1 MCCPQNC
8 FDVRSYCK
16 AKNMGSKLTFP
27 TMVSFGT
34 GQVSEAVK
42 NAGFNV
48 FLLFYYNQVIGVS
61 ATATSIALAIALV
74 FDAFTDPLA
83 GSISDKHSGSWGRRH
98 PFIFLSAFPLAV
110 TFFFLFNPPDSL
122 NEFGLVI
129 WLTVFAILVRA
140 SMTFYHVPHLALGA
154 ELAEDYDQR
163 STLYAFSTFFGY
175 MGGVV
180 FVPISYR
187 VFFPTTEEFNP
198 ALLNN
203 EAYFSW
209 SIFAGILMVL
219 AILICVFGTWR
230 EIPRLKEKVSNPSS
244 NFELNAL
251 RRELFDA
258 FSNVSFRTIFFG
270 MILCMFIIS
279 VEAVL
284 SPFMGFHFFE
294 MTTEQLSFFSIGQ
307 LLGLMFSVLFVPLVT
322 TRFDKKPTLISCAL
336 LVVLLVNVPIVL
348 RLFDFEWFPQPGSNS
363 LLVILV
369 INSGITTM
377 LAIALFATVNS
388 MFADIADEHELE
400 TGERREGIIFSAR
413 SFANKF
419 TASAGLVF
427 GGVLLDYIDFPR
439 RAVTGEVSEDI
450 VWQLGFIA
458 GPATSIFTILGVLLF
473 FRYKIDRARH
483 REIIGLLRGSKSS
496 N

>member
-1 MCCPQNC
+1 
-8 FDVRSYCK
+8 
-16 AKNMGSKLTFP
+16 MGSKLTFP
-27 TMVSFGT
+27 TMVSFGS
-34 GQVSEAVK
+34 GQVSEAIK

-48 FLLFYYNQVIGVS
+48 FLLFYYNQVIGIS

-83 GSISDKHSGSWGRRH
+83 GSISDKHSGQWGRRH
-98 PFIFLSAFPLAV
+98 PFILLSAFPLAA
-110 TFFFLFNPPDSL
+110 TFFFLFNPPNSL
-122 NEFGLVI
+122 NEFGLII

-175 MGGVV
+175 LGGVV
-180 FVPISYR
+180 FVPLSYR
-187 VFFPTTEEFNP
+187 IFFPTTEEFNP
-198 ALLNN
+198 ALLNQ

-209 SIFAGILMVL
+209 SIFAGAIMVF
-219 AILICVFGTWR
+219 AVLICVFGTR
-230 EIPRLKEKVSNPSS
+230 KEIPRLKERVSNSSS
-244 NFELNAL
+244 NFEFKSL
-251 RRELFDA
+251 RRELLDA
-258 FSNVSFRTIFFG
+258 FSNASFRTIFFG
-270 MILCMFIIS
+270 MILCMFIIT

-307 LLGLMFSVLFVPLVT
+307 LIGLMLSILFVPLLT
-322 TRFDKKPTLISCAL
+322 ARFDKKPTLIGCAL
-336 LVVLLVNVPIVL
+336 SVVVLVNIPIVL
-348 RLFDFEWFPQPGSNS
+348 RLFDFGWFPQPGSDS

-400 TGERREGIIFSAR
+400 TGDRREGIIFSAR

-427 GGVLLDYIDFPR
+427 GGILLDYIGFPR
-439 RAVTGEVSEDI
+439 GAVTGQVSEEI

-458 GPATSIFTILGVLLF
+458 GPATSVFTILGVLLF
-473 FRYKIDRARH
+473 FRYKIDRTRH
-483 REIIGLLRGSKSS
+483 REIIRTLKRGDKNS
-496 N
+496 

>member
-1 MCCPQNC
+1 
-8 FDVRSYCK
+8 
-16 AKNMGSKLTFP
+16 MGSKLTFP

-34 GQVSEAVK
+34 GQVSEAIK

-129 WLTVFAILVRA
+129 WLAVFAILVRA

-198 ALLNN
+198 ALLNE

-209 SIFAGILMVL
+209 SIFAGILMVF
-219 AILICVFGTWR
+219 AILICVFGTR
-230 EIPRLKEKVSNPSS
+230 KEIPRLREKVSNLSS
-244 NFELNAL
+244 NFEWNAL

-284 SPFMGFHFFE
+284 GPFMGFHFFE
-294 MTTEQLSFFSIGQ
+294 MTTEQLSLFSIGQ
-307 LLGLMFSVLFVPLVT
+307 LLGLMLSVLFVPLVT

-336 LVVLLVNVPIVL
+336 LVVVLVNIPIVL
-348 RLFDFEWFPQPGSNS
+348 RLVDFDWFPQPGSNS

-413 SFANKF
+413 SFANKA

-439 RAVTGEVSEDI
+439 GAVTGEVSEEI

-483 REIIGLLRGSKSS
+483 REIIGLLREGKRS

>member
-1 MCCPQNC
+1 
-8 FDVRSYCK
+8 
-16 AKNMGSKLTFP
+16 MGSKLTFP

-34 GQVSEAVK
+34 GQVSEAIK

-110 TFFFLFNPPDSL
+110 TFFFLFNPPDSF

-198 ALLNN
+198 ALLNE
-203 EAYFSW
+203 EAFFSW
-209 SIFAGILMVL
+209 SIFAGILMVF
-219 AILICVFGTWR
+219 AILICVFGTR
-230 EIPRLKEKVSNPSS
+230 KEIPRLREKVSNLSS
-244 NFELNAL
+244 NFEWNAL

-284 SPFMGFHFFE
+284 GPFMGFHFFE
-294 MTTEQLSFFSIGQ
+294 MTTEQLSLFSIGQ
-307 LLGLMFSVLFVPLVT
+307 LLGLMLSVLFVPLVT

-336 LVVLLVNVPIVL
+336 LVVVLVNIPIVL
-348 RLFDFEWFPQPGSNS
+348 RLVDFDWFPQPGSNS

-413 SFANKF
+413 SFANKA

-439 RAVTGEVSEDI
+439 GAVTGEVSEEI

-473 FRYKIDRARH
+473 FRYKIDRVRH
-483 REIIGLLRGSKSS
+483 REIIGLLRGGKRS

>member
-1 MCCPQNC
+1 
-8 FDVRSYCK
+8 
-16 AKNMGSKLTFP
+16 MGSKLTFP
-27 TMVSFGT
+27 TMLSFGT

-129 WLTVFAILVRA
+129 WLAVFAILVRA

-198 ALLNN
+198 ALLNE
-203 EAYFSW
+203 EAFFSW
-209 SIFAGILMVL
+209 SIFAGILMVF
-219 AILICVFGTWR
+219 AILICVFGTR
-230 EIPRLKEKVSNPSS
+230 KEIPRLREKVSNLSS
-244 NFELNAL
+244 NFEWNAL

-284 SPFMGFHFFE
+284 GPFMGFHFFE
-294 MTTEQLSFFSIGQ
+294 MTTEQLSLFSIGQ
-307 LLGLMFSVLFVPLVT
+307 LLGLMLSVLFVPLVT

-336 LVVLLVNVPIVL
+336 LVVVLVNIPIVL
-348 RLFDFEWFPQPGSNS
+348 RLVDFDWFPQPGSNS

-413 SFANKF
+413 SFANKA

-439 RAVTGEVSEDI
+439 GAVTGEVSEEI
-450 VWQLGFIA
+450 VWQLGLIA

-483 REIIGLLRGSKSS
+483 REIIGLLRGGKRS

>member
-1 MCCPQNC
+1 
-8 FDVRSYCK
+8 
-16 AKNMGSKLTFP
+16 MGSKLTFP

-110 TFFFLFNPPDSL
+110 TFFFLFNPPASL

-129 WLTVFAILVRA
+129 WLAVFAILVRA

-198 ALLNN
+198 ALLNE

-209 SIFAGILMVL
+209 SIFAGILMVFT
-219 AILICVFGTWR
+219 ILICVFGTR
-230 EIPRLKEKVSNPSS
+230 KEIPRLREKVSNLPS
-244 NFELNAL
+244 NFEWNAL

-284 SPFMGFHFFE
+284 GPFMGFHFFE
-294 MTTEQLSFFSIGQ
+294 MTTEQLSLFSIGQ
-307 LLGLMFSVLFVPLVT
+307 LLGLMLSVLFVPLVT

-336 LVVLLVNVPIVL
+336 LVVVLVNIPIVL
-348 RLFDFEWFPQPGSNS
+348 RLVDFDWFPQPGSNS

-413 SFANKF
+413 SFANKA

-439 RAVTGEVSEDI
+439 GAVTGEVSEEI

-483 REIIGLLRGSKSS
+483 REIIGLLREGKRS

>member
-1 MCCPQNC
+1 
-8 FDVRSYCK
+8 
-16 AKNMGSKLTFP
+16 
-27 TMVSFGT
+27 MVF
-34 GQVSEAVK
+34 
-42 NAGFNV
+42 
-48 FLLFYYNQVIGVS
+48 
-61 ATATSIALAIALV
+61 
-74 FDAFTDPLA
+74 
-83 GSISDKHSGSWGRRH
+83 
-98 PFIFLSAFPLAV
+98 
-110 TFFFLFNPPDSL
+110 
-122 NEFGLVI
+122 
-129 WLTVFAILVRA
+129 
-140 SMTFYHVPHLALGA
+140 
-154 ELAEDYDQR
+154 
-163 STLYAFSTFFGY
+163 
-175 MGGVV
+175 
-180 FVPISYR
+180 
-187 VFFPTTEEFNP
+187 
-198 ALLNN
+198 
-203 EAYFSW
+203 
-209 SIFAGILMVL
+209 
-219 AILICVFGTWR
+219 AILICVFGTR
-230 EIPRLKEKVSNPSS
+230 KEIPRLRAKVSNSSS
-244 NFELNAL
+244 NFEWNAL

-284 SPFMGFHFFE
+284 GPFMGFHFFE
-294 MTTEQLSFFSIGQ
+294 MTTEQLSLFSIGQ
-307 LLGLMFSVLFVPLVT
+307 LLGLMLSVLFVPLVT

-336 LVVLLVNVPIVL
+336 LVVVLVNIPIVL
-348 RLFDFEWFPQPGSNS
+348 RLVDFDWFPQPGSNS

-413 SFANKF
+413 SFANKA

-439 RAVTGEVSEDI
+439 GAVTGEVSEEI

-483 REIIGLLRGSKSS
+483 REIIGLLREGKRS

>member
-1 MCCPQNC
+1 
-8 FDVRSYCK
+8 
-16 AKNMGSKLTFP
+16 MGSKLTFP

-98 PFIFLSAFPLAV
+98 PFIFLSALPLAA

-154 ELAEDYDQR
+154 ELAEDYYQR

-198 ALLNN
+198 ALLNE

-209 SIFAGILMVL
+209 SIFAGILMVF
-219 AILICVFGTWR
+219 AILICVFGTR
-230 EIPRLKEKVSNPSS
+230 KEIPRLREKVSNLSS
-244 NFELNAL
+244 NFEWNAL

-284 SPFMGFHFFE
+284 GPFMGFHFFE
-294 MTTEQLSFFSIGQ
+294 MTTEQLSLFSIGQ
-307 LLGLMFSVLFVPLVT
+307 LLGLMLSVLFVPLVT

-336 LVVLLVNVPIVL
+336 LVVVLVNIPIVL
-348 RLFDFEWFPQPGSNS
+348 RLVDFDWFPQPGSNS

-413 SFANKF
+413 SFANKA

-439 RAVTGEVSEDI
+439 GAVTGEVSEEI

-483 REIIGLLRGSKSS
+483 REIIGLLRGGKRS